1 MRDPKRLDKFYDRLK
16 ELHKKEVPDWR
27 VGQLFI
33 NLYRWIEYE
42 ENIDMYFLEEDRLIE
57 LIEKFLT

>member
-1 MRDPKRLDKFYDRLK
+1 MRDPARLDKFYDRLK

-33 NLYRWIEYE
+33 NLYRWIVYE
-42 ENIDMYFLEEDRLIE
+42 ENIDMFFLEEDRLIE

>member
-27 VGQLFI
+27 VGRLFI